1 MTTWNPKSVPRIN
14 RRGRY
19 VLGGLVA
26 VIALLTVGGWLTG
39 LYTSYLWY
47 DSVGYTG
54 VFSTLVWT
62 RVLMFSVFG
71 VALAL
76 WTAANLWVAY
86 RFRPDAV
93 PHTPEQQSMERYRNA
108 IAAKVGWVIGG
119 LGALVGVF
127 AGISAQGRWQEWLL
141 FFNSQKFGVTDPEFD
156 VDAGFYVFELPFWR
170 YLVGVGFTMVV
181 IGIIAALG
189 AHYLYGAVR
198 LSGRGERVT
207 PAARWHL
214 SILVGL
220 FVLLKAVAYYLDRY
234 GLTLE
239 DSASVGVTGGGYT
252 EMTALLP
259 AKNIL
264 ILVSVLAAI
273 TVVVFSNYYAR
284 SLVIPGTALGLVLV
298 SAIALGGVYPY
309 FVNEF
314 SVTPNVPA
322 KEGEYVSR
330 TIEGTRYAY
339 GMADLKTEPYKAT
352 GNADPNQMNDDPG
365 TVDSTRVMDPAII
378 SDSFTQKQR
387 AKGFQAFNEKL
398 DVDVYDNP
406 GDDGGFQDY
415 VTGVREYD
423 PDKLT
428 DKQKDNWAVRHTV
441 YTHGY
446 GLVTAPSNKVCGNGP
461 EFTSGSLLNPEDA
474 AAEDDQDCRAT
485 AKEEEEI
492 FGVKQPRVYFGELN
506 DDYAIVGAPKG
517 SKALEYDRPAGGTT
531 TDENTETDDK
541 EQKGD
546 DNSIYVTYDGKGGVA
561 MNSFWRKAA
570 YAWDMGEIK
579 FVTSDVFNDNSRL
592 LYDRTPRERVQKVAP
607 FLTVDGDPY
616 PTVVDGK
623 IKWVLDAYTTSDSF
637 PYSQRLNLQDAT
649 TDSYTGEGASR
660 QSNKDVNYMRN
671 SVKATVD
678 AYSGEVE
685 LYEFGEKDPLLKV
698 WDAAF
703 GDIVKSESKMPDD
716 LRKHLRYPVDQF
728 KVQQELLQRY
738 HVTDPT
744 DFING
749 NQAWETP
756 KDPTG
761 TDDKLPPYFVKAQYP
776 DQKSPQ
782 FQLTSTFSPQSSE
795 NVLQA
800 LVSGRYDEKQRPVLT
815 IYEVG
820 GSDIEST
827 RQIHQSITQ
836 DERVAERLKN
846 YEQANSNVQWGNLL
860 SLPVGDG
867 VMYVEPMYL
876 QKQASGSGV
885 ALPELQNVA
894 VSYGGEIGFAKT
906 FEGAVEDVIAQ
917 YTGDTDAG
925 DDDAGDD
932 KPDDEGGTGEVPKDV
947 QEALDAIDEALADL
961 DKAMKD
967 GDLTAQGKALEK
979 LDKAME
985 QYDKAKK
992 G

>member
-365 TVDSTRVMDPAII
+365 TVDSTRGI
-378 SDSFTQKQR
+378 
-387 AKGFQAFNEKL
+387 L
-398 DVDVYDNP
+398 
-406 GDDGGFQDY
+406 
-415 VTGVREYD
+415 
-423 PDKLT
+423 
-428 DKQKDNWAVRHTV
+428 
-441 YTHGY
+441 
-446 GLVTAPSNKVCGNGP
+446 
-461 EFTSGSLLNPEDA
+461 
-474 AAEDDQDCRAT
+474 
-485 AKEEEEI
+485 
-492 FGVKQPRVYFGELN
+492 
-506 DDYAIVGAPKG
+506 
-517 SKALEYDRPAGGTT
+517 
-531 TDENTETDDK
+531 
-541 EQKGD
+541 
-546 DNSIYVTYDGKGGVA
+546 
-561 MNSFWRKAA
+561 
-570 YAWDMGEIK
+570 
-579 FVTSDVFNDNSRL
+579 
-592 LYDRTPRERVQKVAP
+592 
-607 FLTVDGDPY
+607 
-616 PTVVDGK
+616 
-623 IKWVLDAYTTSDSF
+623 
-637 PYSQRLNLQDAT
+637 
-649 TDSYTGEGASR
+649 
-660 QSNKDVNYMRN
+660 
-671 SVKATVD
+671 
-678 AYSGEVE
+678 
-685 LYEFGEKDPLLKV
+685 
-698 WDAAF
+698 
-703 GDIVKSESKMPDD
+703 
-716 LRKHLRYPVDQF
+716 
-728 KVQQELLQRY
+728 
-738 HVTDPT
+738 
-744 DFING
+744 
-749 NQAWETP
+749 
-756 KDPTG
+756 
-761 TDDKLPPYFVKAQYP
+761 
-776 DQKSPQ
+776 
-782 FQLTSTFSPQSSE
+782 
-795 NVLQA
+795 
-800 LVSGRYDEKQRPVLT
+800 
-815 IYEVG
+815 
-820 GSDIEST
+820 
-827 RQIHQSITQ
+827 
-836 DERVAERLKN
+836 
-846 YEQANSNVQWGNLL
+846 
-860 SLPVGDG
+860 
-867 VMYVEPMYL
+867 
-876 QKQASGSGV
+876 
-885 ALPELQNVA
+885 
-894 VSYGGEIGFAKT
+894 
-906 FEGAVEDVIAQ
+906 
-917 YTGDTDAG
+917 
-925 DDDAGDD
+925 
-932 KPDDEGGTGEVPKDV
+932 
-947 QEALDAIDEALADL
+947 
-961 DKAMKD
+961 
-967 GDLTAQGKALEK
+967 
-979 LDKAME
+979 
-985 QYDKAKK
+985 
-992 G
+992 